1 MHNFLFRC
9 LTSIGLKRPVQYTVQ
24 TATRRVNQ
32 TDNQEMNCYTYSA
45 RTRVLGVGALRKRRS
60 E

>member
-32 TDNQEMNCYTYSA
+32 TDNQEMNWYSA